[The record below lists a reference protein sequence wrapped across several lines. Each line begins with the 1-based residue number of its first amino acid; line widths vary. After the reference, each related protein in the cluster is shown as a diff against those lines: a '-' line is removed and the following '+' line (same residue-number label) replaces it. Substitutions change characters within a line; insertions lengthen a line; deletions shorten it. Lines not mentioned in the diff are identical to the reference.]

1 MARSRSRAPAEPIR
15 WAPHE
20 RPTLPGS
27 APTPEHHPRLRVA
40 YGLIGLLVGLTGGL
54 GNALVTVNLQ
64 TFQGALGLS
73 PVEAAWI
80 PIVFTMTSVCAS
92 VLLFKVRQQFGLRL
106 FAEVGLTVYVL
117 LMIGDL
123 MARSYGSTL
132 MVRAASGFVGSCLTS
147 MGILYMI
154 QAFPAAHR
162 IRAVIIGMGLSSLA
176 IPLARV
182 FSSDLVQIAEWRG
195 LHIFE
200 LGLAL
205 MSLGA
210 VTILKLPPSD
220 RFKAFEPLDLVSFP
234 LFAGG
239 MALLCAVLGL
249 GRVVWWTE
257 AAWIGWA
264 LCGAVLLLVSAV
276 VIEHNRRNPLL
287 QTRWMASGDILRLA
301 LVSILVRIILSEQT
315 YGAVG
320 LLTAEGIGN
329 DQLRGLYLV
338 ILLATVAGSA
348 VSAMTMNPANLGPPL
363 LISLGLMAVGAFMD
377 SDASNLTRPENLYLS
392 QALLA
397 FAASL
402 FLAPALLF
410 GIARAMAQGPSYIIS
425 FVAVF
430 SGSQTLG
437 GLIGSALMGSAQIV
451 REKFHSSQLVQSIT
465 PTDPLVV
472 QRLQQLGGAYA
483 RVQPDPALRQAEGA
497 ALLGQQATREANIL
511 AYNDIFLA
519 ISVIA
524 ALTFLWI
531 GFLYVRARLRTRRE
545 ALALQRA
552 HPGSG
557 NL

>member
-1 MARSRSRAPAEPIR
+1 MAKASAVPIR

-20 RPTLPGS
+20 LPVIPGS
-27 APTPEHHPRLRVA
+27 APTPDHHPRLRLA

-54 GNALVTVNLQ
+54 GNALVSVNLA

-92 VLLFKVRQQFGLRL
+92 ILLFKVRQQFGLWL
-106 FAEVGLTVYVL
+106 FAELGLGIYVL

-123 MARSYGSTL
+123 FAQSYASTL
-132 MVRAASGFVGSCLTS
+132 LVRAASGFVGSCLTS
-147 MGILYMI
+147 MGILYML

-162 IRAVIIGMGLSSLA
+162 IKAIIIGMGLTTLA
-176 IPLARV
+176 IPMARL
-182 FSSDLVQIAEWRG
+182 FSSDLIQVSEWRG

-205 MSLGA
+205 LSLGA

-220 RFKAFEPLDLVSFP
+220 KFKAFESLDLVSFG

-264 LCGAVLLLVSAV
+264 LCGALILIVSAF
-276 VIEHNRRNPLL
+276 VIEHNRKNPLL
-287 QTRWMASGDILRLA
+287 QTRWMGSADILRLA

-315 YGAVG
+315 VGAVG
-320 LLTAEGIGN
+320 LMTVEGVGS
-329 DQLRGLYLV
+329 DQLRGLFAIVL
-338 ILLATVAGSA
+338 IATIAGSA
-348 VSAMTMNPANLGPPL
+348 VSALTMNPANLGPPL
-363 LISLGLMAVGAFMD
+363 LVALALMAVGAFMD

-392 QALLA
+392 QAILA

-430 SGSQTLG
+430 SGAQTLG
-437 GLIGSALMGSAQIV
+437 ALMGSALIGTLQV
-451 REKFHSSQLVQSIT
+451 AREKFHSSQLVETIN
-465 PTDPLVV
+465 PADPLVA

-483 RVQPDPALRQAEGA
+483 RTQPDAALRQAEGGA
-497 ALLGQQATREANIL
+497 QHGQQATREANIL
-511 AYNDIFLA
+511 AYNDVFLA
-519 ISVIA
+519 IAVIA

-531 GFLYVRARLRTRRE
+531 GFLYLRARLRTRRE

-552 HPGSG
+552 NPASG

>member
-1 MARSRSRAPAEPIR
+1 MPKAPAVPIR

-20 RPTLPGS
+20 LPVIPGS
-27 APTPEHHPRLRVA
+27 APTPDHHPRLRIA
-40 YGLIGLLVGLTGGL
+40 YGLIGLLIGLTGGL
-54 GNALVTVNLQ
+54 GNALVSVNLA

-73 PVEAAWI
+73 PAEAAWI

-92 VLLFKVRQQFGLRL
+92 ILLFKVRQQFGLRL
-106 FAEVGLTVYVL
+106 FAELGLGLYVL
-117 LMIGDL
+117 LIIADL
-123 MARSYGSTL
+123 FAQSYASTL

-147 MGILYMI
+147 MGILYML

-162 IRAVIIGMGLSSLA
+162 IKAIIIGMGLTTLA
-176 IPLARV
+176 IPMARV
-182 FSSDLVQIAEWRG
+182 FSSDLIQISEWRG

-205 MSLGA
+205 LSLGA
-210 VTILKLPPSD
+210 VTILKLPPSEK
-220 RFKAFEPLDLVSFP
+220 FKAFESLDLVSFG

-264 LCGAVLLLVSAV
+264 LCGAVILIVSAF
-276 VIEHNRRNPLL
+276 VIEHNRKNPLL
-287 QTRWMASGDILRLA
+287 QTRWMGSADILRLA

-315 YGAVG
+315 VGAVG
-320 LLTAEGIGN
+320 LMTVEGVGS
-329 DQLRGLYLV
+329 DQLRGLFAIVL
-338 ILLATVAGSA
+338 IATIAGSA
-348 VSAMTMNPANLGPPL
+348 VSALTMNPANLGPPL
-363 LISLGLMAVGAFMD
+363 LVALALMAVGAFMD

-392 QALLA
+392 QAILA

-430 SGSQTLG
+430 SGAQTLG
-437 GLIGSALMGSAQIV
+437 ALMGSALIGTLQV
-451 REKFHSSQLVQSIT
+451 AREKFHSSQLVESIN
-465 PTDPLVV
+465 PADPLVA

-483 RVQPDPALRQAEGA
+483 RTQPDAALRQAEGG
-497 ALLGQQATREANIL
+497 ALLSQQATREANIL
-511 AYNDIFLA
+511 AYNDVFLA
-519 ISVIA
+519 IAVIA

-531 GFLYVRARLRTRRE
+531 GFLYLRARLRTRRE

-552 HPGSG
+552 NPASG

>member
-1 MARSRSRAPAEPIR
+1 MPSKPRPAPIV
-15 WAPHE
+15 WALHE
-20 RPTLPGS
+20 RPTIPGS
-27 APTPEHHPRLRVA
+27 APTPDHHPRLRVA

-54 GNALVTVNLQ
+54 GNALVSVNLA

-92 VLLFKVRQQFGLRL
+92 ILLFKVRQQFGLRL
-106 FAEVGLTVYVL
+106 FAELGLSVYVL

-123 MARSYGSTL
+123 FAQSYGSTL
-132 MVRAASGFVGSCLTS
+132 LVRAASGFVGSCLTS
-147 MGILYMI
+147 MGILYML

-162 IRAVIIGMGLSSLA
+162 IKAIIIGMGLSTLA
-176 IPLARV
+176 IPLARL
-182 FSSDLVQIAEWRG
+182 FSSDLIQVAEWRG

-205 MSLGA
+205 LSLGA

-220 RFKAFEPLDLVSFP
+220 KFKAFEGLDLVSFG

-239 MALLCAVLGL
+239 MALLCAALGL

-264 LCGAVLLLVSAV
+264 LCGALILIVSAF
-276 VIEHNRRNPLL
+276 VIEHNRKNPLL
-287 QTRWMASGDILRLA
+287 QTRWMGSADILRLA
-301 LVSILVRIILSEQT
+301 LVSILVRVILSEQT
-315 YGAVG
+315 VGAVG
-320 LLTAEGIGN
+320 LMTVEGIGS
-329 DQLRGLYLV
+329 DQLRGLFAI
-338 ILLATVAGSA
+338 ILIATITGSA
-348 VSAMTMNPANLGPPL
+348 VSALTMNPANLGPPL
-363 LISLGLMAVGAFMD
+363 LAALALMAIGAFMD

-392 QALLA
+392 QAILA

-430 SGSQTLG
+430 SGAQTLG
-437 GLIGSALMGSAQIV
+437 GLMGSALIGTAQV
-451 REKFHSSQLVQSIT
+451 AREKFHSSQLVERLN
-465 PTDPLVV
+465 PADPLVA

-483 RVQPDPALRQAEGA
+483 RTQPDAALRQAEGG

-511 AYNDIFLA
+511 AYNDVFLA

-531 GFLYVRARLRTRRE
+531 GFLYLRARLRTRRE

-552 HPGSG
+552 NPASG

>member
-1 MARSRSRAPAEPIR
+1 MPEPKPAPIV
-15 WAPHE
+15 WALHE
-20 RPTLPGS
+20 RPTIPGS
-27 APTPEHHPRLRVA
+27 APTPDHHPRLRVA

-54 GNALVTVNLQ
+54 GNALVSVNLA

-92 VLLFKVRQQFGLRL
+92 ILLFKVRQQFGLRL
-106 FAEVGLTVYVL
+106 FAELGLSVYVL

-123 MARSYGSTL
+123 FAQSYGSTL
-132 MVRAASGFVGSCLTS
+132 LVRAASGFVGSCLTS
-147 MGILYMI
+147 MGILYML

-162 IRAVIIGMGLSSLA
+162 IKAIIIGMGLSTLA
-176 IPLARV
+176 IPLARL
-182 FSSDLVQIAEWRG
+182 FSSDLIQVAEWRG

-205 MSLGA
+205 LSLGA

-220 RFKAFEPLDLVSFP
+220 RFKAFESLDLVSFG

-239 MALLCAVLGL
+239 MALLCAALGL

-264 LCGAVLLLVSAV
+264 LCGALILIVSAF
-276 VIEHNRRNPLL
+276 VIEHNRKNPLL
-287 QTRWMASGDILRLA
+287 QTRWMGSADILRLA
-301 LVSILVRIILSEQT
+301 LVSILVRVILSEQT
-315 YGAVG
+315 VGAVG
-320 LLTAEGIGN
+320 LMTVEGIGS
-329 DQLRGLYLV
+329 DQLRGLFAI
-338 ILLATVAGSA
+338 ILIATITGSA
-348 VSAMTMNPANLGPPL
+348 VSALTMNPANLGPPL
-363 LISLGLMAVGAFMD
+363 LAALALMAIGAFMD

-392 QALLA
+392 QAILA

-430 SGSQTLG
+430 SGAQTLG
-437 GLIGSALMGSAQIV
+437 GLMGSALIGTAQV
-451 REKFHSSQLVQSIT
+451 AREKFHSSQLVERLN
-465 PTDPLVV
+465 PADPLVA

-483 RVQPDPALRQAEGA
+483 RTQPDAALRQAEGG

-511 AYNDIFLA
+511 AYNDVFLA

-531 GFLYVRARLRTRRE
+531 GFLYLRARLRTRRE

-552 HPGSG
+552 NPASG

>member
-1 MARSRSRAPAEPIR
+1 MAKAPAVPIR

-20 RPTLPGS
+20 LPVIPGS
-27 APTPEHHPRLRVA
+27 APTPEHHPRLRLA

-54 GNALVTVNLQ
+54 GNALVSVNLA

-80 PIVFTMTSVCAS
+80 PVVFTMTSVCAS
-92 VLLFKVRQQFGLRL
+92 ILLFKVRQQFGLRL
-106 FAEVGLTVYVL
+106 FAELGLGVYVL
-117 LMIGDL
+117 LIIGDL
-123 MARSYGSTL
+123 VAQSYASTL
-132 MVRAASGFVGSCLTS
+132 LVRAASGFVGACLTS
-147 MGILYMI
+147 MSILYLL

-162 IRAVIIGMGLSSLA
+162 IKAIIIGMGLTTLA
-176 IPLARV
+176 IPMARV
-182 FSSDLVQIAEWRG
+182 FSSDLIQISEWRG

-205 MSLGA
+205 LSLGA

-220 RFKAFEPLDLVSFP
+220 KFKAFESLDLVSFG

-239 MALLCAVLGL
+239 MALLCAALGL

-264 LCGAVLLLVSAV
+264 LCGALILIVSAF
-276 VIEHNRRNPLL
+276 VIEHNRKNPLL
-287 QTRWMASGDILRLA
+287 QTRWMGSADILRLA

-315 YGAVG
+315 VGAVG
-320 LLTAEGIGN
+320 LMTVEGVGS
-329 DQLRGLYLV
+329 DQLRGLFTIVL
-338 ILLATVAGSA
+338 IATIAGSV
-348 VSAMTMNPANLGPPL
+348 VSALTMNPASLGPPL
-363 LISLGLMAVGAFMD
+363 LVALALMAVGAFMD
-377 SDASNLTRPENLYLS
+377 SDATNLTRPENLYLS
-392 QALLA
+392 QAILA

-410 GIARAMAQGPSYIIS
+410 GIARAMARGPSYIIS

-430 SGSQTLG
+430 SGAQTLG
-437 GLIGSALMGSAQIV
+437 GLMGSALIGTLQVA
-451 REKFHSSQLVQSIT
+451 REKFHSSQLVETIT
-465 PTDPLVV
+465 PADPLVA
-472 QRLQQLGGAYA
+472 QRLQQLGGVYA
-483 RVQPDPALRQAEGA
+483 RTQPDAALRQAEGG
-497 ALLGQQATREANIL
+497 ALLSRQATREANIL
-511 AYNDIFLA
+511 AYNDVFLA
-519 ISVIA
+519 IAVIA

-531 GFLYVRARLRTRRE
+531 GFLYLRARLRTRRE

-552 HPGSG
+552 NPASG